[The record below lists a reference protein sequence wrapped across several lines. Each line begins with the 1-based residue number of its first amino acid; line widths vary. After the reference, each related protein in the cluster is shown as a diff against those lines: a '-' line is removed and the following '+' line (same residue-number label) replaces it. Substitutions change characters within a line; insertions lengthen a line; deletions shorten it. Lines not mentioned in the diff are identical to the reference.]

1 MLKIELPQRSTC
13 MSQRQKRHVMKKICH
28 VKRKS
33 IQFLHEKL
41 QYLILIYLL
50 QCPTVDL
57 ALSTLQGPKTSAA
70 RPGARVPSPQSKY
83 THSTQGPDS
92 GPWLLNLDELN
103 LNSVSLLALCIS
115 QVKTRMKSKL
125 SSSNFYFARPLF
137 VDELSFNSVLLFCC
151 TYSLVK

>member
-57 ALSTLQGPKTSAA
+57 ALFTPRGPRTSAA
-70 RPGARVPSPQSKY
+70 RPGARVPSPPSKY

-115 QVKTRMKSKL
+115 WVKTRMKSKL